1 MQDAAAAM
9 WHEPGWEKVILERP
23 EVWGVQ
29 DLSADAIVMRVTA
42 RTAPMHQWE
51 VARELRAQLKHAL
64 DITDAALPPAA
75 LGAAGQPGGP
85 GEPAGADRPGEQ
97 APQ

>member
-1 MQDAAAAM
+1 
-9 WHEPGWEKVILERP
+9 
-23 EVWGVQ
+23 
-29 DLSADAIVMRVTA
+29 
-42 RTAPMHQWE
+42 MHQWE

-64 DITDAALPPAA
+64 DSTDAALPPAA